1 MFQRYLDSTPEFL
14 SLAIKE
20 FYIIFNA
27 LFFSKKKKKVRVEIG
42 SPFGTTQANA
52 YQG

>member
-14 SLAIKE
+14 SLAKKE

-27 LFFSKKKKKVRVEIG
+27 LFFFKKKKKKKKKDSG
-42 SPFGTTQANA
+42 
-52 YQG
+52 